1 MYKYFYTYAYLCIKN
16 IDTYIFMQTF
26 QLPLDSSDQFP
37 SLFDYMDN
45 HEVELG
51 VGSYGMSVT
60 TLEEVFIKVAHAT
73 KTIEQQDQGAREGRR
88 SSKNMKNSVHIS
100 EKNSGMYESK
110 VINQLY
116 KYVYTYIY
124 VCIYVYM
131 YTHISMLCANLNVCT
146 SPIQRR
152 WTMWKQWG
160 MEPSSWKRRKKR
172 PLLLSKRYIHINII
186 LIKKKHAYINFDI
199 NIYHISCVEIA
210 TAPRCFFYH

>member
-1 MYKYFYTYAYLCIKN
+1 
-16 IDTYIFMQTF
+16 MQTF

-73 KTIEQQDQGAREGRR
+73 KTIEQQDHGAREGRR

-116 KYVYTYIY
+116 KYVDTYMY
-124 VCIYVYM
+124 VCMYICIYVY
-131 YTHISMLCANLNVCT
+131 THIYVMYKFKYMYIYHATKVDDVEAMGDGA
-146 SPIQRR
+146 II
-152 WTMWKQWG
+152 
-160 MEPSSWKRRKKR
+160 MEEKKEKSLVTFEKVYTYKHYPYQKKIMR
-172 PLLLSKRYIHINII
+172 I
-186 LIKKKHAYINFDI
+186 LILI
-199 NIYHISCVEIA
+199 
-210 TAPRCFFYH
+210 

>member
-1 MYKYFYTYAYLCIKN
+1 
-16 IDTYIFMQTF
+16 MQTF

-110 VINQLY
+110 VLNHLY
-116 KYVYTYIY
+116 KYGCIYIYIYIYRGIHLYVYTHIYVMYIFKYMFIYHATKVDDVEAMGDGAIIMEEKKEKPLVTFEKVYTYKH
-124 VCIYVYM
+124 
-131 YTHISMLCANLNVCT
+131 YTYQKPLC
-146 SPIQRR
+146 
-152 WTMWKQWG
+152 
-160 MEPSSWKRRKKR
+160 
-172 PLLLSKRYIHINII
+172 
-186 LIKKKHAYINFDI
+186 AYINLDI
-199 NIYHISCVEIA
+199 YMYYIPRVGIA
-210 TAPRCFFYH
+210 AAPG